1 MKRIITTLTMSAILA
16 LGIPMLSTS
25 ATAQTRYGIR
35 RGDEVSDYER
45 PNVYQRHRHL
55 FNIAIGTGAGAVV
68 GGLVGGRKGAVIGA
82 LIGAGGGALYTYKIN
97 PKRPR
102 YYNYR
107 NYR

>member
-1 MKRIITTLTMSAILA
+1 
-16 LGIPMLSTS
+16 
-25 ATAQTRYGIR
+25 
-35 RGDEVSDYER
+35 
-45 PNVYQRHRHL
+45 L